1 VQELSG
7 IVDRA
12 VVVTIEAGG
21 LSSCPNKL
29 FCVCES
35 QAMESTGS
43 RFRFPELFAGLTLLS
58 VALVISSSLW
68 AGAIRNM
75 KRVDDGLLITGSAKR
90 PIKSDFIVWKVLV
103 SSQQPT
109 TQAAYQE
116 LKARI
121 ARVQRY
127 LKEAKVPE
135 SEISLDSLE
144 TASVPELIGGKETGK
159 TAAYRLSQ
167 RLEIRSTQVDRYAK
181 LSQQIT
187 ELINEGIP
195 ITSEPPEY
203 LYNELSKL
211 RIEMVAEAT
220 KDAKARAES
229 IAKSTGNR
237 VGGVRSADTGV
248 FQITPRHSTAVSN
261 EGRYDTSSIEKD
273 ITAVVSVKFGID

>member
-1 VQELSG
+1 
-7 IVDRA
+7 
-12 VVVTIEAGG
+12 
-21 LSSCPNKL
+21 
-29 FCVCES
+29 
-35 QAMESTGS
+35 MESTGY
-43 RFRFPELFAGLTLLS
+43 RDRFPQLFAGLTLLS
-58 VALVISSSLW
+58 ASLIVSSFLW

-75 KRVDDGLLITGSAKR
+75 KRVDDALLITGSAKR
-90 PIKSDFIVWKVLV
+90 PIKSDFIVWRV
-103 SSQQPT
+103 SLASQQPT

-121 ARVQRY
+121 DRVQRY
-127 LKEAKVPE
+127 LKEAKVNPA
-135 SEISLDSLE
+135 EISLESLA
-144 TASVPELIGGKETGK
+144 TVALPEIINGKETGK

-167 RLEIRSTQVDRYAK
+167 KLEIRSTQVDRYAK
-181 LSQQIT
+181 LSHQIT

-195 ITSEPPEY
+195 LTSEPPEY
-203 LYNELSKL
+203 LYTELSKV

-229 IAKSTGNR
+229 IAASTGNR

-248 FQITPRHSTAVSN
+248 FQITPRHSTDVTG

>member
-1 VQELSG
+1 M
-7 IVDRA
+7 D
-12 VVVTIEAGG
+12 
-21 LSSCPNKL
+21 SSRL
-29 FCVCES
+29 
-35 QAMESTGS
+35 
-43 RFRFPELFAGLTLLS
+43 RYRFPELLLGLGLLS
-58 VALVISSSLW
+58 VSMIVSSFLW
-68 AGAIRNM
+68 AGAIRNV
-75 KRVDDGLLITGSAKR
+75 KRVDDALTITGSAKR
-90 PIKSDFIVWKVLV
+90 PIKSDFIVWRISLA
-103 SSQQPT
+103 SQQPT

-121 ARVQRY
+121 DRVQRY
-127 LKEAKVPE
+127 LKAAKVDPA
-135 SEISLDSLE
+135 EISLESLE
-144 TASVPELIGGKETGK
+144 TAALPELVNGKETGK
-159 TAAYRLSQ
+159 TAAYKLSQ
-167 RLEIRSTQVDRYAK
+167 KLEIRSTKVDQYAK

-195 ITSEPPEY
+195 LTSEPPEY
-203 LYNELSKL
+203 LYTELSKV

-248 FQITPRHSTAVSN
+248 FQITPRHSTAVTN